1 MNLCDKEDIFQVSE
15 RFIMI
20 TFTCVEMYVIS
31 TLGSLHLNNRVLG
44 YLLVPELIIE
54 GWEGLKL
61 PSSEELVICTVN
73 VTNSAQILVP
83 ATSSLS
89 VHGQGNSK
97 ANEPCFTRL
106 QSVFVEL
113 SFKVV
118 ITQRAKLLNADWS
131 MKRVRSPL
139 LGAFISHT
147 SQPFLMKSYL

>member
-15 RFIMI
+15 RFVMI
-20 TFTCVEMYVIS
+20 TFTCVEMYVIF

-97 ANEPCFTRL
+97 SNEPCFTRL

-147 SQPFLMKSYL
+147 SP